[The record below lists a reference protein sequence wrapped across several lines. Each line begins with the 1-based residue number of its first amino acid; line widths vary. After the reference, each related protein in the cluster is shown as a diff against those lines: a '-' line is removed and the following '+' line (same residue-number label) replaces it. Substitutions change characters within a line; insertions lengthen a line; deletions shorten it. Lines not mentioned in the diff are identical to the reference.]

1 MLAELGKRLA
11 RLRLEKNLT
20 QAQLAREAGV
30 SRPTLQRLEAGA
42 VATQLSGFLRVC
54 RTLGLLERFDRLIPE
69 TVASPMAQL
78 KQAGRRRKRA
88 TGGKTPPPPAKKW
101 TWGDES

>member
-42 VATQLSGFLRVC
+42 VATQLSGFLRIC
-54 RTLGLLERFDRLIPE
+54 RTLGLLERFNHLIPGA
-69 TVASPMAQL
+69 VASPMAQL
-78 KQAGRRRKRA
+78 KQAGRKRKRA